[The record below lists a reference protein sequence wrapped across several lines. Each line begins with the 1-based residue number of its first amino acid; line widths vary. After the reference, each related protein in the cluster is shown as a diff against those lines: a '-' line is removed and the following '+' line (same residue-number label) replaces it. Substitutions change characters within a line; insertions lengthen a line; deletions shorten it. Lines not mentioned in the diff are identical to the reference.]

1 MEVALGAGRWCF
13 EVRLIG
19 ALSSRAV
26 RVTGKRY
33 DTGPEWLTI
42 FEASLEGAGC
52 VLVVTSRLRPRDT
65 WRNHG
70 VENGSCLKMVG
81 DRLGRDEQT
90 VLPARMRGERPMY
103 ARRWA

>member
-1 MEVALGAGRWCF
+1 MGVAPGAGRWCF
-13 EVRLIG
+13 KVRFIG

-42 FEASLEGAGC
+42 LEASLEGAGH
-52 VLVVTSRLRPRDT
+52 VLVVTSRLRARGT
-65 WRNHG
+65 WCNHG
-70 VENGSCLKMVG
+70 VENGSCMEVVG
-81 DRLGRDEQT
+81 DRLGGDLQS

-103 ARRWA
+103 ARRWT

>member
-1 MEVALGAGRWCF
+1 MEVTPGAGRWCF

-42 FEASLEGAGC
+42 LEASLEGAGH
-52 VLVVTSRLRPRDT
+52 VLVVTSRLRARGA

-70 VENGSCLKMVG
+70 VENGSCLKVVG
-81 DRLGRDEQT
+81 NRLGRDEQS
-90 VLPARMRGERPMY
+90 VLPARMWGERPMY

>member
-33 DTGPEWLTI
+33 GTGPEWLTI
-42 FEASLEGAGC
+42 FEASLEGAGR
-52 VLVVTSRLRPRDT
+52 VLVVTSRLRARGAQ
-65 WRNHG
+65 RNHG
-70 VENGSCLKMVG
+70 VEDGSCLKVVG
-81 DRLGRDEQT
+81 DRLGRDEQS
-90 VLPARMRGERPMY
+90 VLPVRMR
-103 ARRWA
+103 RRS